1 MRVKDLMTQPVQTV
15 HERDTLDRAAYVMW
29 NHDCG
34 AVPVVN
40 DDGRAVGMITDRDIC
55 MAALFHGQPLASVPV
70 SAVMSRE
77 LCACQPDDQV
87 LDAERLMSTRQVHRL
102 PILNQDGTLAGILAV
117 SDIARRRPRLGA
129 DGARQRTGWTA
140 EIIETMTAIWEP
152 RHREPQAAVADQTK
166 NAPSARRR
174 IRPPKNDATPEQPP
188 ESRH

>member
-15 HERDTLDRAAYVMW
+15 QERDTLDRAAYVMW

-55 MAALFHGQPLASVPV
+55 MAALFHGQPLTAVPV

-102 PILNQDGTLAGILAV
+102 PILDQQGLPVGILAV
-117 SDIARRRPRLGA
+117 SDIARRRPRQAG
-129 DGARQRTGWTA
+129 DGARQRPGWNA
-140 EIIETMTAIWEP
+140 EVIETITAIWEP
-152 RHREPQAAVADQTK
+152 RHREPEAGYAE
-166 NAPSARRR
+166 APRPEAPARRR
-174 IRPPKNDATPEQPP
+174 MRPPRSEPP
-188 ESRH
+188 GDESAERRH

>member
-1 MRVKDLMTQPVQTV
+1 MRVKDLMTQPVATV

-34 AVPVVN
+34 AVPVVA

-55 MAALFHGQPLASVPV
+55 MAAMFHGQPLTAIPV

-102 PILNQDGTLAGILAV
+102 PILDQQGVPVGILAV
-117 SDIARRRPRLGA
+117 SDIARRRPRQAG
-129 DGARQRTGWTA
+129 DGARQRPGWNA
-140 EIIETMTAIWEP
+140 ELIETITAIWEP
-152 RHREPQAAVADQTK
+152 RHREPEAGYAE
-166 NAPSARRR
+166 APPPERARKRM
-174 IRPPKNDATPEQPP
+174 RPPRSEAAAE
-188 ESRH
+188 ESAERRH